1 MSAGI
6 AKGFSLMT
14 MSNQIDAAIERQC
27 VYVGKINAALARAD
41 IRDVNAVAL
50 LRKESIEAKSVLADL
65 MRKRQQETP
74 RDAETGPQRGGSIFI
89 GGGK

>member
-1 MSAGI
+1 MA
-6 AKGFSLMT
+6 

-50 LRKESIEAKSVLADL
+50 LRKESIEAKSILVQL
-65 MRKRQQETP
+65 MRKRQQEAP
-74 RDAETGPQRGGSIFI
+74 RDAQSGTPAPSSFFVGGGS
-89 GGGK
+89 